1 MKANVFCLWT
11 PSHFFA
17 ITAQRV
23 NAETADKPALFMS
36 TVGDCGNMLAGKVI
50 TRKFLVE
57 HRQELP
63 ATVQVCA
70 SVLMSEIHSSI
81 LISLL
86 IKTN

>member
-1 MKANVFCLWT
+1 
-11 PSHFFA
+11 
-17 ITAQRV
+17 
-23 NAETADKPALFMS
+23 MS
-36 TVGDCGNMLAGKVI
+36 TVGESGNMLAGKVI